1 MRLVAASES
10 KGTLITSIYFKLA
23 GRGAPP
29 LKKAE
34 SKAEEIAEQPVEEKS
49 SVTDAAKEM
58 ETPSED
64 ASKDNQPS
72 PEHKVEKRHTPKRPP
87 MARPPPPGKAV
98 IQSCLLV

>member
-1 MRLVAASES
+1 MRLVAPSKS
-10 KGTLITSIYFKLA
+10 KGTLTTSIYFKLA

-34 SKAEEIAEQPVEEKS
+34 SKAEETTEQPVEEKP
-49 SVTDAAKEM
+49 SVTDTAKEV

-72 PEHKVEKRHTPKRPP
+72 PEHKVEKRHAPKRPP
-87 MARPPPPGKAV
+87 AARPPPPGKTGN
-98 IQSCLLV
+98 C

>member
-1 MRLVAASES
+1 MRLVTASES

-34 SKAEEIAEQPVEEKS
+34 SKAAEQPVEEKP
-49 SVTDAAKEM
+49 SVTDTVKEV

-72 PEHKVEKRHTPKRPP
+72 PEHKEEKRHAPKRPP
-87 MARPPPPGKAV
+87 AARPPPPGKTG
-98 IQSCLLV
+98 SS